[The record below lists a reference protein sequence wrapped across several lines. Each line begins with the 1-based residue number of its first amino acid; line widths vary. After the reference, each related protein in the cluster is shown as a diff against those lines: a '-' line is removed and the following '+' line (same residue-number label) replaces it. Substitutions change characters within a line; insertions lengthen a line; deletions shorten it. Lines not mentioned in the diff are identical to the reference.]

1 MAFGTFVFFVLF
13 SFLLFLFGVCTI
25 AVFKKDSTAVFTPPI
40 SVVIPVYNESKNIVA
55 CLDSI
60 RACTYPEE
68 VEMIV
73 VDDGS
78 TDDSVALAKAHGAR
92 VLNQNHGGKVEAL
105 NNGIKESVHDFVI
118 TIDADT
124 VVNDQFL
131 TEIMRPFAESDVVA
145 TSGAAKVKNKHT
157 FLGSFQNVEY
167 HHNNLLGS
175 SFSKVFNTGTWFMGA
190 LAAYRKSTME
200 EVGYFKKDTITEDMD
215 IVLEFKQK
223 GYRTINVA
231 KAFGYTNVPNT
242 VKGFIHQRTRWWLGV
257 LQALKK
263 NQGSWF
269 RKDIPTSFLFINQ
282 WWWTM
287 YAFISFPLI
296 AYQVHFWFPQEG
308 IVQAGAYLFRWFSV
322 VGPFY
327 VLYKLPEWGIN
338 IYNIFGVMSGI
349 LSLIVVFRAL
359 QYYGER
365 LTLKNIAV
373 ITFYFPYTIFLNVV
387 ICLSILTA
395 RFQPKHFIK

>member
-1 MAFGTFVFFVLF
+1 MGFGVLVFFVLF
-13 SFLLFLFGVCTI
+13 GFLLFLFGVVGV
-25 AVFKKDSTAVFTPPI
+25 AMFKKDSKAVFSPPV
-40 SVVIPVYNESKNIVA
+40 SVVIPMYNESKNIA
-55 CLDSI
+55 DCLDSI
-60 RACTYPEE
+60 RACSYAGM
-68 VEMIV
+68 VEIIV

-78 TDDSVALAKAHGAR
+78 TDDSVAIARSLGAR
-92 VLNQNHGGKVEAL
+92 VLNQDHAGKVEAL
-105 NNGIKESVHDFVI
+105 NFGIKEAENEFVV

-124 VVNDQFL
+124 VVDTHFL
-131 TEIMRPFAESDVVA
+131 TEIIRPFFESDVVA
-145 TSGAAKVKNKHT
+145 TSGAAKVKNRHT
-157 FLGSFQNVEY
+157 FLGMFQNVEY

-190 LAAYRKSTME
+190 LAAYRKSIME

-215 IVLEFKQK
+215 IVLELKQR

-231 KAFGYTNVPNT
+231 KAFGYTVVPTT
-242 VKGFIHQRTRWWLGV
+242 VKGFIDQRTRWWLGV

-269 RKDIPTSFLFINQ
+269 RKDIPTTFLFINQ

-287 YAFISFPLI
+287 YAFVSFPLI

-308 IVQAGAYLFRWFSV
+308 IVQAGAYLFRWFSI

-338 IYNIFGVMSGI
+338 LYNIFGVLSGI
-349 LSLIVVFRAL
+349 LSLLLVGRAL
-359 QYYGER
+359 QFYGDR
-365 LTLKNIAV
+365 LTIKNLAV
-373 ITFYFPYTIFLNVV
+373 IVFYFPYTIFLNVV
-387 ICLSILTA
+387 ICLSIITA
-395 RFQPKHFIK
+395 RFKPKHFIK